1 MKTDKII
8 SMIAEKGL
16 TRKEFAKE
24 IGMNESSLS
33 KVLNSKRD
41 LTISEASKI
50 MAVLELSPEDA
61 GFIFLTN

>member
-33 KVLNSKRD
+33 KVLTSKRD

-50 MAVLELSPEDA
+50 MVVLELSPEDA

>member
-33 KVLNSKRD
+33 KVLTSKRD

-50 MAVLELSPEDA
+50 MVVLELSPEDA
-61 GFIFLTN
+61 GFIF

>member
-8 SMIAEKGL
+8 SMIAEKGF

-33 KVLNSKRD
+33 KVLTSKRD

-50 MAVLELSPEDA
+50 MVVLELSPEDA